1 MGGVFVTEVFK
12 QLTVC
17 LPTYHGLETLGPAFD
32 SIFAQSAGD
41 YEIVIGN
48 DSPDDHEEVEA
59 FLKKINDPRIRLL
72 KNERNLGYPENI
84 KKIVSA
90 AKHDVLF
97 FMCQDDVLLSNN
109 IFSKALVIFTDHP
122 DVGAITRPYY
132 WFKHDLNK
140 PIRLIEKYPK
150 NIISAD
156 GDEES
161 IDKLFETLG
170 QLTGLIMRKSLI
182 THDFIEHIFPC
193 HAAPFLS
200 IIKTHK
206 VYLWEDYMIAVRT
219 THSQTQLSR
228 IYNPSP
234 TFTWINMFKNV
245 FPEPQ
250 FDKIRSLGIEK
261 FSTNYLG
268 LVQIKNYGFFRDY
281 CADVYHLVKERKRN
295 LISPKFWFYFLGT
308 LLIPRVVLRR
318 LVGIFKDTL
327 GNQHASRKI
336 PELTE
341 G

>member
-1 MGGVFVTEVFK
+1 MTEILK

-17 LPTYHGLETLGPAFD
+17 LPTYHGLETLGPALN
-32 SIFAQSAGD
+32 SILAQSAED
-41 YEIVIGN
+41 YEIIIGN
-48 DSPDDHEEVEA
+48 DSPDDHEEIET
-59 FLKKINDPRIRLL
+59 FLKKTNDPRIRLL
-72 KNERNLGYPENI
+72 KNERNLGYPGNI
-84 KKIVSA
+84 NNIVSSS
-90 AKHDVLF
+90 KYDVLF
-97 FMCQDDVLLSNN
+97 FMCQDDVILGNN
-109 IFSKALVIFTDHP
+109 IFSKALGVFNDCP

-132 WFKHDLNK
+132 WFKHDINK
-140 PIRLIEKYPK
+140 PIRLIEKYQEK
-150 NIISAD
+150 IISAHS
-156 GDEES
+156 DEES

-182 THDFIEHIFPC
+182 THDFIQHIFPC

-281 CADVYHLVKERKRN
+281 CADVFHLVKERKRN

-318 LVGIFKDTL
+318 LVVVFKDTL
-327 GNQHASRKI
+327 GNQHARRKI
-336 PELTE
+336 PELMDKFRSH
-341 G
+341 